1 MKKNLASIKNA
12 FLPAFIFAALLFS
25 SCSKNEMD
33 DLQIATPDA
42 NAKYSETPLTNDAN
56 SPSPTIP
63 FESMIGITHGSCMG
77 SCPTYKVAVSST
89 GDVVYTGIANVAV
102 RGTVR
107 YKISAEE
114 AYQLGAM
121 MVRDGFFNLADEYI
135 IIPDAQRFETSLV
148 WKGKIKSVVDYGVNV
163 PPNLVLMR
171 ERVEKAL
178 RIKRFIEGIPVDQAV
193 TNNK

>member
-12 FLPAFIFAALLFS
+12 FLHAFIFAALLFS
-25 SCSKNEMD
+25 SCSKNELD
-33 DLQIATPDA
+33 DLQIANPDA
-42 NAKYSETPLTNDAN
+42 KFSGTPVTNDATN
-56 SPSPTIP
+56 PSPTIP
-63 FESMIGITHGSCMG
+63 FESMIGISHGSCMG
-77 SCPTYKVAVSST
+77 SCPTYKVALSST

-121 MVRDGFFNLADEYI
+121 MERDGFFNLANEYI
-135 IIPDAQRFETSLV
+135 VIPDAQRFETSLV

-163 PPNLVLMR
+163 PENLLLMR
-171 ERVEKAL
+171 EKVEKAL

-193 TNNK
+193 SNSK